1 MPMPRSSMPRTTMRP
16 LRASKSSAET
26 SSLAA
31 TISQSS
37 FLIFAA
43 AMREACGVAR
53 GLFEKGLALPP
64 LLDRR
69 LALDVTLFSRGGM
82 YILDKIEQQGYD
94 VLTARPYISKGE
106 RVRLLL
112 RALVSFAIG
121 RVAA

>member
-1 MPMPRSSMPRTTMRP
+1 LPTPC
-16 LRASKSSAET
+16 AK
-26 SSLAA
+26 LAA
-31 TISQSS
+31 W
-37 FLIFAA
+37 
-43 AMREACGVAR
+43 
-53 GLFEKGLALPP
+53 LFEKGLALPP
-64 LLDRR
+64 MLDRR